1 MRNGAL
7 VIDDLVILGR
17 SSPDRLSDNRVS
29 VCAAGYSRTV
39 GLVRLYPTRM
49 DSPLKVWNIVT
60 VPVERNPQD
69 SRAESWKIHGS
80 KSEWEHLSDKIEVV
94 GELRGKDRL
103 PLLNPIVSKCVKDLE
118 EQGRSLGIVMPSSRK
133 CYFKLRDDYDPAIQ
147 MTLFGGSSI
156 SDKHGYRLQPRV
168 TYRCQE
174 CRLAQGHDQQ
184 ILEWGVYEWMRKNP
198 EKEEQVWENL
208 FCKEKQQE
216 ILFLV
221 GSQARRPSSFMVI
234 SILRIPKVKDP

>member
-1 MRNGAL
+1 M
-7 VIDDLVILGR
+7 IDDLVILGR
-17 SSPDRLSDNRVS
+17 SSPDKLSDNRVS

-39 GLVRLYPTRM
+39 GFVRLYPTKM

-103 PLLNPIVSKCVKDLE
+103 LLLNPIVSKCVKDLGD
-118 EQGRSLGIVMPSSRK
+118 QGRSLGIIMPSSRK
-133 CYFKLRDDYDPAIQ
+133 CYFKLRDDFDPAIQ
-147 MTLFGGSSI
+147 MTLFGETSTPN
-156 SDKHGYRLQPRV
+156 KHGYRLQPRA

-174 CRLAQGHDQQ
+174 CRQSQGHDQQ

-198 EKEEQVWENL
+198 GKEEQVWENL
-208 FCKEKQQE
+208 FWREKQQE

-221 GSQARRPSSFMVI
+221 GNQARRPSSFMVI
-234 SILRIPKVKDP
+234 SILRVPKVKDP

>member
-1 MRNGAL
+1 MRNDAL

-39 GLVRLYPTRM
+39 GFVRLYPTRM
-49 DSPLKVWNIVT
+49 DSPLKVWNVVT
-60 VPVERNPQD
+60 VPVERNTQD

-94 GELRGKDRL
+94 GELRGKDRQ

-118 EQGRSLGIVMPSSRK
+118 DQGRSLGIVMPSSRK
-133 CYFKLRDDYDPAIQ
+133 CYFKPRDDYDSAIQ
-147 MTLFGGSSI
+147 MTLYGGSSI
-156 SDKHGYRLQPRV
+156 PDKQRYRLQPRAM
-168 TYRCQE
+168 YRCQE
-174 CRLAQGHDQQ
+174 CRLARGHDQQ

-198 EKEEQVWENL
+198 GNEEQVWENL
-208 FCKEKQQE
+208 FSKEKQQE

-221 GSQARRPSSFMVI
+221 GNQARRPHSFMVI
-234 SILRIPKVKDP
+234 SILRIPRIKDP